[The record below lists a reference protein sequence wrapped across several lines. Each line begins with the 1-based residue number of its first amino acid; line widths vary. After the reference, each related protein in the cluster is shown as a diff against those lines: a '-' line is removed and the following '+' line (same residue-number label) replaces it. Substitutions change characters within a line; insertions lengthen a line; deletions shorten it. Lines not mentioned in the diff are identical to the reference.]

1 MDLFINGQPKTY
13 PSFQHIGELH
23 AHLGLLNYGVAVEL
37 NGQVISKKLY
47 DQTPLVS
54 GDRLEIVRLVGGG

>member
-23 AHLGLLNYGVAVEL
+23 AHLGLPNYGVAVEL
-37 NGQVISKKLY
+37 NGQVISKNFMTKR
-47 DQTPLVS
+47 P
-54 GDRLEIVRLVGGG
+54 